1 MSFLSKQFI
10 DVIQWTEPE
19 DGILAYR
26 YPMED
31 MEIQNGGKL
40 TVRDS
45 QLAVFVNEGRIA
57 DVFAPG
63 LYTLNTQTL
72 PILTYLM
79 NWDKAFKSPFKS
91 DVYYFST
98 RLQTN
103 QRWGTATPITI
114 RDKEFGAIRMRG
126 YGIYAYKIADPKLF
140 YQKVSGTRDIYG
152 VPDLEG
158 QLRNTIVA
166 RMTDSFAQSSVPFLD
181 MAANQAALGQKI
193 VETVKP
199 SFAELGLSL
208 ENFVVENI
216 SLPDELQKMLDQ
228 RISMNMI
235 GDMGKYTQFQVAQS
249 LPIAAANEGGGG
261 IAGIGVGLGAGLT
274 MAQQHDERDEAG
286 RAASA
291 APATL
296 VLRQVPACGAGAP
309 ATPAADTKFCTNC
322 GNKIAACVEVLSG
335 VRHRPAIMDPMT
347 SVWSGSSKRTA
358 AIAAALDR
366 IRNAAKNCSQL
377 IVDGWICIRSANPMA
392 PVSRNGG
399 MTGVSAAHGI
409 AHRLPHLSRIRIAV
423 LECFLLPAAPR
434 SPISRRSCKRSS
446 VRCVWSCATSGAT
459 LSSMSS
465 HRLRTAPTAV
475 RQ

>member
-40 TVRDS
+40 TVRES
-45 QLAVFVNEGRIA
+45 QAAVFVNEGRIA

-63 LYTLNTQTL
+63 LYTLSTQTL

-91 DVYYFST
+91 DVYFFST

-126 YGIYAYKIADPKLF
+126 YGIYAYRIADPKVF

-193 VETVKP
+193 VEVLKP
-199 SFAELGLSL
+199 SFGELGLSL

-235 GDMGKYTQFQVAQS
+235 GDMNKYTQFQVAQS
-249 LPIAAANEGGGG
+249 MPIAAANEGGGG

-274 MAQQHDERDEAG
+274 MANSVMNAMKPGEQPVAPAG
-286 RAASA
+286 TAPA
-291 APATL
+291 APGT
-296 VLRQVPACGAGAP
+296 PAPAGAAP
-309 ATPAADTKFCTNC
+309 TTPAADTKFCTNC
-322 GNKIAACVEVLSG
+322 GNKIG
-335 VRHRPAIMDPMT
+335 R
-347 SVWSGSSKRTA
+347 
-358 AIAAALDR
+358 
-366 IRNAAKNCSQL
+366 AAKFC
-377 IVDGWICIRSANPMA
+377 P
-392 PVSRNGG
+392 
-399 MTGVSAAHGI
+399 
-409 AHRLPHLSRIRIAV
+409 
-423 LECFLLPAAPR
+423 EC
-434 SPISRRSCKRSS
+434 
-446 VRCVWSCATSGAT
+446 G
-459 LSSMSS
+459 
-465 HRLRTAPTAV
+465 TA
-475 RQ
+475 Q

>member
-45 QLAVFVNEGRIA
+45 QMAVFVNEGRIA

-63 LYTLNTQTL
+63 LYTLSTNTL

-114 RDKEFGAIRMRG
+114 RDKEFGAVRMRG
-126 YGIYAYKIADPKLF
+126 YGIYAYKIADPKVF

-193 VETVKP
+193 VETLKP

-208 ENFVVENI
+208 ETFVVENL
-216 SLPDELQKMLDQ
+216 SLPDELQQLLDQ
-228 RISMNMI
+228 RIGMNMI

-249 LPIAAANEGGGG
+249 MPIAAANEGGGA
-261 IAGIGVGLGAGLT
+261 AGIGVGLGAGLT
-274 MAQQHDERDEAG
+274 MAQSMLNAVKPGEQAPPPAG
-286 RAASA
+286 GPTPSAGPVAPTAPA
-291 APATL
+291 APATE
-296 VLRQVPACGAGAP
+296 
-309 ATPAADTKFCTNC
+309 TKFCTNC
-322 GNKIAACVEVLSG
+322 GNKIPRA
-335 VRHRPAIMDPMT
+335 
-347 SVWSGSSKRTA
+347 SKFCPECGTA
-358 AIAAALDR
+358 
-366 IRNAAKNCSQL
+366 Q
-377 IVDGWICIRSANPMA
+377 
-392 PVSRNGG
+392 
-399 MTGVSAAHGI
+399 
-409 AHRLPHLSRIRIAV
+409 
-423 LECFLLPAAPR
+423 
-434 SPISRRSCKRSS
+434 
-446 VRCVWSCATSGAT
+446 
-459 LSSMSS
+459 
-465 HRLRTAPTAV
+465 
-475 RQ
+475 Q